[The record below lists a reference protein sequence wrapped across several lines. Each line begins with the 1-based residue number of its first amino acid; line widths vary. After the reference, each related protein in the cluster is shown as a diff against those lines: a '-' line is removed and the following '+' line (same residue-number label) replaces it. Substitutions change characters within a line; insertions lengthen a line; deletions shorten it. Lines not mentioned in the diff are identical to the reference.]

1 MREREREK
9 QNQGRNYPWIR
20 GTMAPLIFFKYIY
33 IYICVLILAIL
44 FYKITF
50 YFPLTISLILLRV
63 MLYSQFSYNI
73 FTNLVGSKFLL
84 IRIWA
89 HHSHHFFTYQ

>member
-1 MREREREK
+1 MDGAMVRPGGK
-9 QNQGRNYPWIR
+9 GPPNVF
-20 GTMAPLIFFKYIY
+20 LKYII

-73 FTNLVGSKFLL
+73 FTNLLSSKFLL
-84 IRIWA
+84 VRIWA

>member
-1 MREREREK
+1 M
-9 QNQGRNYPWIR
+9 
-20 GTMAPLIFFKYIY
+20 
-33 IYICVLILAIL
+33 CVLILAIL

-73 FTNLVGSKFLL
+73 FTNLLGSKFLL
-84 IRIWA
+84 VRVWA